1 MAYALGSFRHLN
13 AIYKRVGVMSWS
25 QSALRQRA
33 RETDLNGLIP
43 SMPQITTYSSLKTIY
58 NKIEINMLEVDKLG
72 WEKYWVLIVLQSS
85 GSFTVIRKSY
95 YNKEITICPEWMRL
109 SVNILQ
115 RLIPKGLR
123 GDFEMLIKN
132 PSMSITA
139 KCTASI
145 IIFM

>member
-1 MAYALGSFRHLN
+1 
-13 AIYKRVGVMSWS
+13 
-25 QSALRQRA
+25 
-33 RETDLNGLIP
+33 
-43 SMPQITTYSSLKTIY
+43 
-58 NKIEINMLEVDKLG
+58 MLEVDKLG